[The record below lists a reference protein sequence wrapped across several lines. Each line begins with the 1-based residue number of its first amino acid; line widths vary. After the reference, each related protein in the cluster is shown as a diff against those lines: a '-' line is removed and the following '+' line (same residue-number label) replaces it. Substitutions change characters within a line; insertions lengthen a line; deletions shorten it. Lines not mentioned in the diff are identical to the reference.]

1 MLSTDNKYIRD
12 GSNKYCCPICNKKYS
27 RKMSIDKHSI
37 LCNFKLK
44 SNSERQIEFE
54 ELGDTPTHLQ
64 LVKIVHELTFKY
76 VKMQEQLE
84 QLEQWVDKKKKKL
97 NIISWLNSNKTPT
110 VGFLEWIN
118 TCLVVN
124 QTHFKSLMENPL
136 FKTIQQVFEYNL
148 IETSDFIYPIAC
160 FSQKANTFYICEKK
174 ADNSPEWKQL
184 VLSDMVILLKTL
196 QHRMTRELSK
206 WKTENQCNFNDND
219 KLSDTFNKAVIK
231 LMNLSFTQDV
241 SMSRIRNSLYTYL
254 KTDLK
259 TFIECE
265 FVNNEDC

>member
-1 MLSTDNKYIRD
+1 MLSTDDKYTRD
-12 GSNKYCCPICNKKYS
+12 SSNKYCCLICNKKYS
-27 RKMSIDKHSI
+27 RKMSIDKHII

-64 LVKIVHELTFKY
+64 LVKIVQELTFKY

-84 QLEQWVDKKKKKL
+84 QMKQWVDKKKKKL
-97 NIISWLNSNKTPT
+97 NIISWLNSNRTPT
-110 VGFLEWIN
+110 VGFLEWVN

-148 IETSDFIYPIAC
+148 PETNDFVYPISC
-160 FSQKANTFYICEKK
+160 FSQKTNVFYICEKK
-174 ADNSPEWKQL
+174 ADNTPEWKQIAL
-184 VLSDMVILLKTL
+184 TDMVLLLKTL
-196 QHRMTRELSK
+196 QHRMICEISK
-206 WKTENQCNFNDND
+206 WKTENAQNIYNND
-219 KLSDTFNKAVIK
+219 KISESFNKAIIK
-231 LMNLSFTQDV
+231 LMNISFTQDAT
-241 SMSRIRNSLYTYL
+241 MSRIKNSLYTYL

-265 FVNNEDC
+265 FD